1 MAGDAPAPAHARSHE
16 PQLSVTPNQSEGLG
30 HDFPQEFVLKLH
42 AASLQHQQQQL
53 AAQQAARM
61 LVLAQEVHDYE
72 RFKNFQQQ
80 KQELQLG
87 YSLGALGVQH
97 GLVQTPSPIPPSFR
111 PCTSVRPLLPRLPLS
126 AGDNVEGQ
134 LQNANLLNKFY
145 GVGFN

>member
-1 MAGDAPAPAHARSHE
+1 MAGDTPAPAHARSHE

-61 LVLAQEVHDYE
+61 LAQEVHDYE